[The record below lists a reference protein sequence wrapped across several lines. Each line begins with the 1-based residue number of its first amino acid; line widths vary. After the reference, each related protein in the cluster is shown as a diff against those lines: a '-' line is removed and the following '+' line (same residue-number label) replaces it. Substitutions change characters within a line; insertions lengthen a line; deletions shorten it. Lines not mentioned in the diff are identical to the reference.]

1 MMGSLLPLTFVLNV
15 LHKYT
20 NRLYRTLFM
29 QHFFLTT
36 KKAAWRFALPGLM
49 LVSLLAIFPSF
60 CFAVE
65 QTEQM
70 PETIFVPI
78 DADSIPRQLSPSEL
92 SSRANL
98 LILYSAVILLAS
110 MLGGYLPKII
120 KFTHTRMQILMSF
133 VGGLMLGVALFHLLL
148 HAVLDVPKSELS
160 SVMTSLGLGI
170 LTMFLL
176 LRVFHFHQHDMSD
189 DSVASEHA
197 QGHAHCHDHDH
208 GPKNEIAGTPAVK
221 SRFAWVGIAFG
232 LGLHSIMDGVALTV
246 SCLRPPADGQEVAV
260 WGFWGLAAFLAILL
274 HKPLDAISI
283 TSVMSASGWKPS
295 TCTAVNISFALMCPV
310 GALLAWWGVVGTH
323 SHIYLV
329 SHLLAFSAGVFFC
342 ISLSDLLPEMQ
353 FHAHNQWMLTI
364 SLIAGLALAWGLMWI
379 NPIHNF

>member
-1 MMGSLLPLTFVLNV
+1 MQQLSFLLNRSGWRYVFLVLFLVATMVFVSSAQAESVQQPSGS
-15 LHKYT
+15 
-20 NRLYRTLFM
+20 
-29 QHFFLTT
+29 
-36 KKAAWRFALPGLM
+36 
-49 LVSLLAIFPSF
+49 
-60 CFAVE
+60 
-65 QTEQM
+65 
-70 PETIFVPI
+70 ETVFVPL
-78 DADSIPRQLSPSEL
+78 DANDLPRQLSQTEL
-92 SSRANL
+92 SGRANL
-98 LILYSAVILLAS
+98 LILYCTVILLSS
-110 MLGGYLPKII
+110 MLGGYLPRLFKL
-120 KFTHTRMQILMSF
+120 THTRMQVLMSF

-176 LRVFHFHQHDMSD
+176 LRVFHFHQHDISD

-197 QGHAHCHDHDH
+197 QGHAKCHSHAH
-208 GPKNEIAGTPAVK
+208 ELEEKPALK

-232 LGLHSIMDGVALTV
+232 LGLHSIMDGVAITV
-246 SCLRPPADGQEVAV
+246 STLRPPVEGQQIS
-260 WGFWGLAAFLAILL
+260 FWGLATFLAVLL

-295 TCTAVNISFALMCPV
+295 TCTAVNFSFALMCPI
-310 GALLAWWGVVGTH
+310 GALLAWWGIVATH

-353 FHAHNQWMLTI
+353 FHAHNQWGLTF
-364 SLIAGLALAWGLMWI
+364 SLIAGLALAWGLMWLD
-379 NPIHNF
+379 PVHSFT